1 MGIDELRAKIAT
13 VNAQCSSLN
22 NTRQVNIGKRETL
35 QKQLDA
41 ELKRYKDA
49 YGVDLSHA
57 NLNEE
62 MSKVQSDLE
71 QQLTSIETVIRLINE
86 GNYDEANRI
95 SKEGL
100 GTVEAPVEITES
112 AEEQAVT
119 MPVVSSAPA
128 PQTVEPESVP
138 VAPVAPSAPVAP
150 VTPVAPVQMP
160 NPMPQTVQP
169 STPPVA
175 PSAPVAPMGD
185 ILSGFTRGSETVQPP
200 VSRPAPVS
208 FQDII
213 GGTDFQ

>member
-100 GTVEAPVEITES
+100 GTVEAPVESTES
-112 AEEQAVT
+112 AEERAVT